1 LLHFLRIQPFCCQE
15 YRVVIQK
22 LRAGVLRLKTPLG
35 VRHVQPTFAE
45 RLYLMWVFRHFGSLP
60 PQVLS
65 RRAQALVSELFSPQR
80 AGGAAGY
87 SDEAVIGTVERIPQ
101 PGSVPAPAAQPLAAR
116 EDVAW
121 SRRGSS

>member
-1 LLHFLRIQPFCCQE
+1 MLFE
-15 YRVVIQK
+15 K

-45 RLYLMWVFRHFGSLP
+45 RLYLIWVFRHFESLP

-80 AGGAAGY
+80 AGGAAYY
-87 SDEAVIGTVERIPQ
+87 SDEVVIGTVERIPQ
-101 PGSVPAPAAQPLAAR
+101 PGSVPAMGSQPLAAR
-116 EDVAW
+116 EGVAW